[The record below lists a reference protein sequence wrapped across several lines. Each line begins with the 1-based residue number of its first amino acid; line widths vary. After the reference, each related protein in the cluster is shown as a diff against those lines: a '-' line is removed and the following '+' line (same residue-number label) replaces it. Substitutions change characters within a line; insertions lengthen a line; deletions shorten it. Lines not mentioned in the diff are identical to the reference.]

1 MVEPVII
8 VAYDSNWAKLY
19 EMERDVIV
27 ARIEEYIQDIQHMGS
42 TSVEGLAAKPI
53 IDIMIGIRSLD
64 DAKHCIPP
72 LEMMGYEYVPEFE
85 KDLPMRRYLRK
96 SANGIRTHHI
106 HMVERSSDFWNKHI
120 AFRDILR
127 SDASV
132 RNEYAALKYRLAEE
146 YRDDREGYTDAKTNF
161 IETALSAHKIR
172 SNE

>member
-8 VAYDSNWAKLY
+8 VPYDPNWRKLY
-19 EMERDVIV
+19 EIELEEIV
-27 ARIEEYIQDIQHMGS
+27 ARIGEYIQDIQHMGS

-53 IDIMIGIRSLD
+53 IDMMIGIRTLD
-64 DAKHCIPP
+64 DAKHCIPS
-72 LEMMGYEYVPEFE
+72 LEAMGYEYVPEFE

-96 SANGIRTHHI
+96 SIDGIRTNHI

-127 SDASV
+127 THATV
-132 RNEYAALKYRLAEE
+132 RDEYAALKYRLSEA
-146 YRDDREGYTDAKTNF
+146 YRDDREGYTDAKTDF

-172 SNE
+172 SYE

>member
-8 VAYDSNWAKLY
+8 VPYDSNWKNLY
-19 EMERDVIV
+19 QIEGREIV
-27 ARIEEYIQDIQHMGS
+27 ARIGEYIQDIQHIGS

-53 IDIMIGIRSLD
+53 IDMMIGIRSLD
-64 DAKHCIPP
+64 DARHCIPP
-72 LEMMGYEYVPEFE
+72 LEAIGYEYVPEFE

-96 SANGIRTHHI
+96 SKGGIRTHHI

-127 SDASV
+127 SNTTLRD
-132 RNEYAALKYRLAEE
+132 EYATLKYRLAQV
-146 YRDDREGYTDAKTNF
+146 YHDDREGYTDAKTDF

-172 SNE
+172 SS